1 MLLIIIITALADGIS
16 TLWCK
21 LANIRKVVLVSHYD
35 IVNLVPGHW
44 CSASAQWAK
53 YCRKKVFAEP
63 GDRTKDYLIYAQ
75 MLYQRA
81 TSMAQIYK
89 EQPSNNHCF
98 CVNFHP
104 AVKTVEDF

>member
-44 CSASAQWAK
+44 CSGAVPVHRGSNIIVKYVVKHKSAK
-53 YCRKKVFAEP
+53 LLCCRKVKGHSQYKP
-63 GDRTKDYLIYAQ
+63 LIKY
-75 MLYQRA
+75 
-81 TSMAQIYK
+81 
-89 EQPSNNHCF
+89 
-98 CVNFHP
+98 
-104 AVKTVEDF
+104 